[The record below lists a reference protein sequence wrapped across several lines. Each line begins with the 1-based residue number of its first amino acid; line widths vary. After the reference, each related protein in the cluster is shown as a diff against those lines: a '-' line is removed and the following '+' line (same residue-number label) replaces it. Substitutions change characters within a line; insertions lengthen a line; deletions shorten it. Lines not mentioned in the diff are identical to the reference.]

1 VSEPGWN
8 TALVAGTRLR
18 TLAILS
24 LAALLLHELRYIA
37 GYGAAAE
44 STLAEHGHGY
54 LGAVAPLVALLASVA
69 VLELVL
75 QLVRARRGYTGR
87 PTPSRFAARW
97 GAAALALFVIYF
109 TQELLEGALLAGH
122 PTGLSGVLG
131 DGGWV
136 ATALAV
142 MLGAGVAAFL
152 RGAELLVRRATRRRR
167 DARRARTRSARPPQ
181 FSLPR
186 IAPLAACA
194 AGRAPPRS
202 LAF

>member
-1 VSEPGWN
+1 M
-8 TALVAGTRLR
+8 
-18 TLAILS
+18 LS
-24 LAALLLHELRYIA
+24 LAALLVHELRYVA

-44 STLAEHGHGY
+44 SALAEQGHGY
-54 LGAVAPLVALLASVA
+54 LDAVAPLIALLAGVA

-75 QLVRARRGYTGR
+75 QLVRARRGFAGT

-109 TQELLEGALLAGH
+109 TQELLESALLPGH

-131 DGGWV
+131 HGGWV
-136 ATALAV
+136 AIPLAV

-167 DARRARTRSARPPQ
+167 GARRARTQSAWAPH
-181 FSLPR
+181 FALPR
-186 IAPLAACA
+186 IAPLADCA

-202 LAF
+202 RAS